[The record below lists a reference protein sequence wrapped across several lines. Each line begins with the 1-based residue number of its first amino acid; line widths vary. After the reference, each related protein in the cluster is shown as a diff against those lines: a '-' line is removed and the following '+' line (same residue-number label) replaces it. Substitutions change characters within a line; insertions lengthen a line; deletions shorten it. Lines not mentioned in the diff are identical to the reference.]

1 VADVL
6 AQSAIRPRDLSTTVS
21 ESTRDL
27 LIVGGLTGA
36 AVVLRLP
43 YLWDIPR
50 LTDEL
55 QEILWALSIAR
66 GEILPLTAVDSYYG
80 PLWSYLLAAVF
91 WLIGISDWAP
101 RLVATIVAAVTVG
114 LTYLIGREIT
124 SRWAA
129 LTGAALMLTSGA
141 HIIITSHTA
150 RSNSATPLLLLL
162 VAWTLLRAIRRND
175 GRYLVAVGFLFAL
188 ALQTHISVIAFA
200 PGLALALL
208 IGRPRLLASPWM
220 VAALGA
226 VILGYAN
233 MILWNFQNGFYS
245 LVHAQH
251 LQEGY
256 ADGRRTDLDTYLT
269 NLQAL
274 LQSLSRMLSGTIDIA
289 TSPSRFLYTLA
300 AGLGLGMLAWRR
312 MWLPLLFCASAVL
325 VLPYFNPRY
334 GPILSG
340 RYIVPLLPFGFIAIG
355 AALEWL
361 TERVPGRMPARAV
374 LALIAVCFP
383 LVHLVWYYQ
392 EVLADERTN
401 APLYTLANSAKALYQ
416 PGDLVYLDEVLE
428 QEPLTGGGND
438 LKALRMLVE
447 TRDLRYEVTK
457 INQESLG
464 RLQRDSASAVVIMD
478 VRKRSDVN
486 RRAKILSTGAIE
498 ESASG
503 SGRRYGAF
511 RIGAREAGSERSS

>member
-6 AQSAIRPRDLSTTVS
+6 AHSAARPRAASWAVS
-21 ESTRDL
+21 EDARDL
-27 LIVGGLTGA
+27 LIAGGLCGA
-36 AVVLRLP
+36 ALVARLP

-80 PLWSYLLAAVF
+80 PLWSYLLAGVF
-91 WLIGISDWAP
+91 RIFGISDWAP
-101 RLVATIVAAVTVG
+101 RLVATILAAVSVG
-114 LTYLIGREIT
+114 LTYLIGREFT

-129 LTGAALMLTSGA
+129 LVGAALLLTSGG
-141 HIIITSHTA
+141 HVIITSHTA
-150 RSNSATPLLLLL
+150 RSNSTTPLLLLL
-162 VAWTLLRAIRRND
+162 VAWALLRAIQRND

-188 ALQTHISVIAFA
+188 AMQSHVSVIAFA

-208 IGRPRLLASPWM
+208 IGRPRLLISPW
-220 VAALGA
+220 VLGALAGAALG
-226 VILGYAN
+226 YSN
-233 MILWNFQNGFYS
+233 MIIWNLQNGFYS
-245 LVHAQH
+245 LLHAQH

-256 ADGRRTDLDTYLT
+256 TEGRRTDLSVYLT
-269 NLQAL
+269 NMRAL
-274 LQSLSRMLSGTIDIA
+274 LQSLSRLLSGTIDIDS
-289 TSPSRFLYTLA
+289 SPSRFLYLLA
-300 AGLGLGMLAWRR
+300 AGLGLSILAWRR
-312 MWLPLLFCASAVL
+312 MWLPVLFCASAIL

-340 RYIVPLLPFGFIAIG
+340 RYIVPLLPFGFIGIG
-355 AALEWL
+355 VVIEWL
-361 TERVPGRMPARAV
+361 SERLPARTASRAA

-383 LVHLVWYYQ
+383 LVHLLWYYQ

-401 APLYTLANSAKALYQ
+401 APLYALANSARALYQ
-416 PGDLVYLDEVLE
+416 PGDLMLLDEVLE

-447 TRDLRYEVTK
+447 TRGLRYEVTK
-457 INQESLG
+457 INQDSLSRLRSSG
-464 RLQRDSASAVVIMD
+464 RNAVVIMD
-478 VRKRSDVN
+478 VRKRSDVD
-486 RRAKILSTGAIE
+486 RRVEILSTGAIV
-498 ESASG
+498 ESASC

-511 RIGAREAGSERSS
+511 RLGARSAGPERSS